1 MRFGSEDQNQKKG
14 DLGALTLIELLVVI
28 AVIAILA
35 ALLLSTFPQAKAK
48 AQRIQCVNN
57 LHQQGLALCGFVVD
71 YRRYPLWGAPT
82 NSDPPGRWWAEQ
94 LQRHEL
100 GNSTPAADF
109 FETGIWYCPSA
120 SWARGSEAAYYGYN
134 AFGVLGIGNW
144 TNNFGLSGYHSGNPI
159 IIVPVSES
167 DVVAPAEMMAIGES
181 DAFIFMRNRTYDFK
195 SGKLRHQ
202 EMVNV
207 AFCDGHVESL
217 KAHFLFDDT
226 NETALARWNRDH
238 QPHRERL

>member
-1 MRFGSEDQNQKKG
+1 M
-14 DLGALTLIELLVVI
+14 GALTLIELLVVI

-35 ALLLSTFPQAKAK
+35 AILLLTFPQAKAK

-57 LHQQGLALCGFVVD
+57 LHQQGIALCGFVAD

-100 GNSTPAADF
+100 GNSTPARDF
-109 FETGIWYCPSA
+109 YETGIWYCPSA
-120 SWARGSEAAYYGYN
+120 NWDSTSDDPYYGYN
-134 AFGVLGIGNW
+134 TFGVLGLGNW
-144 TNNFGLSGYHSGNPI
+144 TNNFGLSGYYSGTS
-159 IIVPVSES
+159 VFFVSES
-167 DVVAPAEMMAIGES
+167 EVVAPAEMMAIGES
-181 DAFIFMRNRTYDFK
+181 DKFCFMRNRPYDFK

-202 EMVNV
+202 DMVNAV
-207 AFCDGHVESL
+207 FCDGHVESL

-226 NETALARWNRDH
+226 NDTALVRWDRDH
-238 QPHRERL
+238 QPHRDRL